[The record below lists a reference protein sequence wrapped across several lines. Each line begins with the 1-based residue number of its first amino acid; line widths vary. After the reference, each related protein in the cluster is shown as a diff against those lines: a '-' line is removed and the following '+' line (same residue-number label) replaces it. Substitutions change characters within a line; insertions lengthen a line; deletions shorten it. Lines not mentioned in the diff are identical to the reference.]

1 MTTNLNYTD
10 DRVDPDRYEP
20 AGPDQPLE
28 FSRRGFAQLLGA
40 GLLITVGAEAAL
52 GQRRG
57 PSGRGGGGGNVAARL
72 HVDRD
77 GAVTVMTGK
86 VELGQGARAEITQ
99 AAAEELRLAPDRIR
113 LIMADTGLCPDDGI
127 TAGSRT
133 TPANIPAIR
142 KAAAAARGLL
152 LDLAAEK
159 WKVDRGAL
167 EVRDGAVVHAAAK
180 RTLTYAELAQNEDA
194 VKRFAQRV
202 PEDVAVTAVGQWN
215 VMGTSLPRPNCRD
228 LVTGTHRFPSDIVRP
243 GMLHGK
249 VLRAPA
255 FGATLTSV
263 DLSPAKTIEG
273 VVVVRDGNF
282 VGCAAPTLLKAEQA
296 VEALAKTANWQSR
309 PQPSNKELFAHL
321 KQHADGGGPDKSID
335 DELGRAKQTAKETY
349 EVAYVQHAPLEP
361 RAAVVECSD
370 GKLTVWT
377 GSSNPFGVRSEL
389 AAALGLSP
397 DKVRV
402 IVPDTGCSFGGKH
415 TGEAAVEA
423 ARLAREAKRPVCLR
437 WSREEEFT
445 WAYFRPAALI
455 EVRAGLDAAGKL
467 VAWEF
472 TNINSG
478 GAAVDCPYD
487 IPKKRCRFVRSDAP
501 LRQGSYRAL
510 AATANNFA
518 RESFVDELA
527 HLAKA
532 DPLAFR
538 LAHLTNDRL
547 RNVLEAATKPFN
559 WSGRRD
565 KQAKDIGVG
574 LACGTEKGSFVAACV
589 EVAIDRKQGAVRV
602 LRVCQAFECGAII
615 NPANLLSQNQ
625 GCIVMGLGPALT
637 EEIRFQDG
645 KILNPRFS
653 SYPTPR
659 FEDLPEIDVHLLN
672 RPDLPSV
679 GGGETPIV
687 AVAPAIANAVF
698 QATGI
703 RIRSMPIRSTAL
715 KGA

>member
-1 MTTNLNYTD
+1 
-10 DRVDPDRYEP
+10 
-20 AGPDQPLE
+20 
-28 FSRRGFAQLLGA
+28 
-40 GLLITVGAEAAL
+40 
-52 GQRRG
+52 
-57 PSGRGGGGGNVAARL
+57 
-72 HVDRD
+72 
-77 GAVTVMTGK
+77 
-86 VELGQGARAEITQ
+86 
-99 AAAEELRLAPDRIR
+99 
-113 LIMADTGLCPDDGI
+113 
-127 TAGSRT
+127 
-133 TPANIPAIR
+133 
-142 KAAAAARGLL
+142 
-152 LDLAAEK
+152 
-159 WKVDRGAL
+159 
-167 EVRDGAVVHAAAK
+167 
-180 RTLTYAELAQNEDA
+180 
-194 VKRFAQRV
+194 
-202 PEDVAVTAVGQWN
+202 
-215 VMGTSLPRPNCRD
+215 
-228 LVTGTHRFPSDIVRP
+228 
-243 GMLHGK
+243 
-249 VLRAPA
+249 
-255 FGATLTSV
+255 
-263 DLSPAKTIEG
+263 
-273 VVVVRDGNF
+273 
-282 VGCAAPTLLKAEQA
+282 
-296 VEALAKTANWQSR
+296 
-309 PQPSNKELFAHL
+309 
-321 KQHADGGGPDKSID
+321 
-335 DELGRAKQTAKETY
+335 
-349 EVAYVQHAPLEP
+349 
-361 RAAVVECSD
+361 
-370 GKLTVWT
+370 
-377 GSSNPFGVRSEL
+377 
-389 AAALGLSP
+389 
-397 DKVRV
+397 
-402 IVPDTGCSFGGKH
+402 
-415 TGEAAVEA
+415 
-423 ARLAREAKRPVCLR
+423 
-437 WSREEEFT
+437 
-445 WAYFRPAALI
+445 
-455 EVRAGLDAAGKL
+455 
-467 VAWEF
+467 
-472 TNINSG
+472 
-478 GAAVDCPYD
+478 
-487 IPKKRCRFVRSDAP
+487 